1 MYKLTYITHNNFVQS
16 AFFHTKES
24 AEKAAESL
32 IKLRHVTE
40 IKELT
45 HAQSADKLNKK

>member
-1 MYKLTYITHNNFVQS
+1 MYKLTYTTYNNYDHA
-16 AFFHTKES
+16 AFFDSKQE

-32 IKLRHVTE
+32 IKLRHVTA

-45 HAQSADKLNKK
+45 QAQSADKLK